1 MKEALRVYWWSIR
14 NAYEELFTI
23 AAINLAWWGIGSAL
37 PTGASYLELPWLV
50 VVLLLVLVPPPT
62 AGVYYCANRMAH
74 DKPVSFALF
83 WEGTKKYLVKSWL
96 AAWLGLLVAI
106 VLMANIWFY
115 GRFEGSWAIWVQA
128 LFVSMLLYWGTAL
141 VYFFPMLLELREEK
155 QRLLLALRNA
165 VVLVVTNPLFSLL
178 LVVLLV
184 STVVLSAVLVLPAVF
199 LVTGIVA
206 LIANRAVVQLLAG
219 YRERT
224 EESSPE

>member
-1 MKEALRVYWWSIR
+1 
-14 NAYEELFTI
+14 
-23 AAINLAWWGIGSAL
+23 
-37 PTGASYLELPWLV
+37 
-50 VVLLLVLVPPPT
+50 
-62 AGVYYCANRMAH
+62 
-74 DKPVSFALF
+74 
-83 WEGTKKYLVKSWL
+83 
-96 AAWLGLLVAI
+96 
-106 VLMANIWFY
+106 
-115 GRFEGSWAIWVQA
+115 
-128 LFVSMLLYWGTAL
+128 MLLYWGTAQ